1 MQKGDINSI
10 YSFIK
15 YIHDSGVECA
25 NTGDIMQRDILP
37 GISGLASKTMVNP
50 LGSQFF
56 FMRTLLHNKVI
67 LLPCEI
73 SKSNAC
79 SELIH
84 SFSPS
89 PECCLDKS

>member
-56 FMRTLLHNKVI
+56 FMCTLLQK
-67 LLPCEI
+67 
-73 SKSNAC
+73 
-79 SELIH
+79 LI
-84 SFSPS
+84 
-89 PECCLDKS
+89 

>member
-15 YIHDSGVECA
+15 YIHDLGVECA

-56 FMRTLLHNKVI
+56 FMRTLLHIKVI
-67 LLPCEI
+67 LLSCTV
-73 SKSNAC
+73 SKSNG
-79 SELIH
+79 SIR
-84 SFSPS
+84 
-89 PECCLDKS
+89 CL